1 MYDQLAYRDIAVALL
16 ILFSSL
22 FALMFVMNIL
32 TKLKRRRKRRAI
44 EYGIKDFMRQ
54 VRG

>member
-1 MYDQLAYRDIAVALL
+1 MYDQLAPRDIVITLL

-22 FALMFVMNIL
+22 SAFVLVRKIL
-32 TKLKRRRKRRAI
+32 TNLKRRRKRRAI